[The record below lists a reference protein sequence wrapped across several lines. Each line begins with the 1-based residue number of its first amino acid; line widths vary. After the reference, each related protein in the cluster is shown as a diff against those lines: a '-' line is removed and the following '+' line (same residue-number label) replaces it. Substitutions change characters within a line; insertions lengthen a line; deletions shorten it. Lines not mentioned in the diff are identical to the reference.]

1 MLSSRL
7 LARPRTIALCLK
19 RYLFPF
25 VAVILIGAFSIST
38 ISAANNQ
45 VPFVDIVSPVSIN
58 PGSTGVTLTVK
69 GTGFVPASLIVWN
82 GTSLSTTFVNSKE
95 LTSSLPDTFV
105 AAVGHGFVAVMSPA
119 PGGGKSNVIL
129 VPIVAAEAST
139 TFPSTP
145 TSTVNVGSKPQGL
158 VMADFNADGILD
170 IAVANNLSGDVSI
183 LLGNGDGTFTTK
195 STSSAGSGANWLAV
209 GDFNEDGNLDLAV
222 ANFGSIGAGGVSI
235 LLGNGDGTFTLGS
248 SPSTGRGPFAVATG
262 DFNGDGHLDLAVTNQ
277 TDGTVT
283 ILLGQGNG
291 TFASGVTLTVGSKP
305 QAIVA
310 GDFNE
315 DGILDLAVSNMAS
328 NTVSVLL
335 GIGDGSFQSQATFS
349 SGGSGSPSGLIA
361 TDFNG
366 DGHLDLAAVNVSDV
380 GILVGNGNGSFA
392 LKANPGTGTSDL
404 TDGVSGDF
412 NGDGKTDLVVSDRT
426 AGKVFLLGGVGDGT
440 FSPAVTF
447 TTAVGAYG
455 VATADFNGDGAL
467 DLAISNATANNL
479 SIFLQLLP
487 VSLNPTSLSFGDQH
501 VGTPSSPQAVTLT
514 NNSGSTLNFTSI
526 GFVGTSS
533 GDFSQNNT
541 CGSSIS
547 NSGTCT
553 ISVTFTPSV
562 EGPRSATLT
571 LVDNASNSPQTLAV
585 SGNGAAPPVITSAN
599 NTTFILGMAGSF
611 TITTSGFP
619 IPSLSEVGSLPSAVT
634 FTDNGNGTAT
644 LAGTPGLGTDGSYTF
659 NITAVNGLG
668 TDSQTFTLTVV
679 IPPTITKAFGAASIP
694 LNVATSLTFT
704 ITNVNKATTLTGVA
718 FTDSL
723 PAGLVVATP
732 NNLNN
737 TCGGTTNAILGAAS
751 ASLSSGTLAAMA
763 SCTVSVNVMGTAA
776 GIKNNNVQVTST
788 EGGTGNTSNASTT
801 VVAPPVVIKVF
812 GAPSIPLNGSTSLTF
827 TIQNNNT
834 TTSLTGIGFRDT
846 LPAGLVISTPNGQI
860 GTCGGGTI
868 TNTQGTN
875 VISLTGA
882 TLAQSSSC
890 NFTVNVTGT
899 SAGTQNN
906 TTSNVTS
913 NEGGTGG
920 TAAASID
927 VVAPPTIS
935 KAFSPTTIT
944 LNGTTALTFTI
955 TNPAANTVA
964 LTGVAFADTL
974 PTGLVV
980 STPNG
985 LSNTCGGTATAVA
998 GSTIISLTGGTIN
1011 APNTT
1016 CIVNVT
1022 VTGTSAGQ
1030 YTNTTGAVSSTNGG
1044 AGNIASANVT
1054 VTTPPTITKA
1064 FGAGAI
1070 PLSGTTS
1077 LTFTI
1082 TNPSTAGAM
1091 TGVAFSDSL
1100 PAGLVVSTP
1109 NGLTGTCGTGN
1120 VTATAGSQSVS
1131 LTGGTIAT
1139 SGSCVVSVNVT
1150 ATIAG
1155 NQVNTTGSV
1164 SAIIVGTVGGT
1175 GNTATASLNVLAPD
1189 LTIAKSHA
1197 GNFFQGQNGATY
1209 TLTVSNTGAGPTAGV
1224 VAVTDTL
1231 PTGLT
1236 ATAIG
1241 GLGWSCTIAT
1251 ISCVRS
1257 DTLAVSASYPVI
1269 TVTVNVAANAA
1280 SSVTNNATVSGGG
1293 ELNVANDAASDVT
1306 TITLPPDF
1314 TISVVQTKDIIL
1326 PGQQASYEITITPI
1340 NNVFANPIT
1349 FAASGLPARTSLAF
1363 NPSPV
1368 TPGANPASSTLVV
1381 STTAG
1386 DPFVANASRRTRM
1399 PLYGALL
1406 PLAGLVLSGFGFC
1419 RYSRKNG
1426 WILVFAIL
1434 LCGGL
1439 GTYGCVGSQANFQ
1452 SLSTPIGTYT
1462 VTITA
1467 TSGTLQHSTS
1477 VMLVVHK

>member
-1 MLSSRL
+1 MLSSSL
-7 LARPRTIALCLK
+7 LARPRTIALRLRK
-19 RYLFPF
+19 YILLS
-25 VAVILIGAFSIST
+25 VAVIVFSASSAT
-38 ISAANNQ
+38 NLSAANNP
-45 VPFVDIVSPVSIN
+45 VPFLDIVSPVSIN
-58 PGSTGVTLTVK
+58 PGSTGVILTVK

-82 GTSLSTTFVNSKE
+82 GTSLSTTFVSSKE
-95 LTSSLPDTFV
+95 LTSSLPDSFV
-105 AAVGHGFVAVMSPA
+105 AAAGHGSIAVKSPA
-119 PGGGKSNVIL
+119 PGGGKSNVIF
-129 VPIVAAEAST
+129 VPIFAAEALT
-139 TFPSTP
+139 KFPSTP
-145 TSTVNVGSKPQGL
+145 SSTVNVGTKPQGL
-158 VMADFNADGILD
+158 VTADFNADGILD
-170 IAVANNLSGDVSI
+170 MAVANNLSGDVSI

-195 STSSAGSGANWLAV
+195 STPSAGIGANWLAV

-222 ANFGSIGAGGVSI
+222 ANFGSTGVGGVSI

-248 SPSTGRGPFAVATG
+248 SPNTGRGPFAVVTG

-291 TFASGVTLTVGSKP
+291 TFISGVTLTVGNKP
-305 QAIVA
+305 QVIVA

-315 DGILDLAVSNMAS
+315 DGKLDLAVSNMAS
-328 NTVSVLL
+328 NTVSVLM
-335 GIGDGSFQSQATFS
+335 GIGDGSFQSQATFP

-380 GILVGNGNGSFA
+380 GILIGNGNGSFV

-404 TDGVSGDF
+404 TSGVSGDF

-426 AGKVFLLGGVGDGT
+426 AGKVFLFGGVGDGT
-440 FSPAVTF
+440 FSPAIAF

-455 VATADFNGDGAL
+455 VGTADFNGDGGL
-467 DLAISNATANNL
+467 DLAISDVTANNL
-479 SIFLQLLP
+479 SIFLQSLP
-487 VSLNPTSLSFGDQH
+487 VNLNPTSLSFGDQP
-501 VGTPSSPQAVTLT
+501 VGSTSSPRAVTLT

-526 GFVGTSS
+526 GFIGASS
-533 GDFSQNNT
+533 GDFSQTNT
-541 CGSSIS
+541 CGSSIP
-547 NSGTCT
+547 NNNNCT
-553 ISVTFTPSV
+553 INVTFAPSV
-562 EGPRSATLT
+562 EGARAATLT
-571 LVDNASNSPQTLAV
+571 IVDSASNSPQTLAV
-585 SGNGAAPPVITSAN
+585 SGNGTAPPVITSVN

-619 IPSLSEVGSLPSAVT
+619 VPSLSEAGTLPSGVT

-644 LAGTPGLGTDGSYTF
+644 LAGTPGLGTGGSYTF
-659 NITAVNGLG
+659 NITALNGLG

-704 ITNVNKATTLTGVA
+704 ITNLNKGTTLTGVA

-723 PAGLVVATP
+723 PAGLTVATP

-737 TCGGTTNAILGAAS
+737 TCGGTADAVAGAAS
-751 ASLSSGTLAAMA
+751 ASLSSGSLAAST
-763 SCTVSVNVMGTAA
+763 SCTVSVNVIGTAA
-776 GIKNNNVQVTST
+776 GIKNNSVQVTST
-788 EGGTGNTSNASTT
+788 EGGAGNTSNASTT
-801 VVAPPVVIKVF
+801 IVAPPVIIKVF
-812 GAPSIPLNGSTSLTF
+812 AAPSIPLNGSTSLTF
-827 TIQNNNT
+827 TLQNNNN
-834 TTSLTGIGFRDT
+834 TTSLTGIGFSDT

-868 TNTQGTN
+868 TNAQGTN

-882 TLAQSSSC
+882 ILAQSSSC
-890 NFTVNVTGT
+890 NFVVNVTGT

-913 NEGGTGG
+913 NEGGSGG
-920 TAAASID
+920 TASASIN
-927 VVAPPTIS
+927 VVAPPTIA
-935 KAFSPTTIT
+935 KVFSPTTIT

-955 TNPAANTVA
+955 TNPAANTAA
-964 LTGVAFADTL
+964 LTGVAFTDTL
-974 PTGLVV
+974 PVGLLV

-985 LSNTCGGTATAVA
+985 LSNSCSGSTTALA
-998 GSTIISLTGGTIN
+998 GSTTISLTGGSITP
-1011 APNTT
+1011 PNTSCT
-1016 CIVNVT
+1016 FIVA
-1022 VTGTSAGQ
+1022 VTGTTAGQ
-1030 YTNTTGAVSSTNGG
+1030 YTNTTRAVSSTNGG
-1044 AGNIASANVT
+1044 AGNTASANVT

-1064 FGAGAI
+1064 FGAATI

-1091 TGVAFSDSL
+1091 TGVAFIDNL

-1120 VTATAGSQSVS
+1120 VTATASSQSVS
-1131 LTGGTIAT
+1131 LTSGTIAT
-1139 SGSCVVSVNVT
+1139 SGSCTFSVNVT

-1164 SAIIVGTVGGT
+1164 SATILGTVGGI
-1175 GNTATASLNVLAPD
+1175 GNTATASLMVLAPD
-1189 LTIAKSHA
+1189 LIITKSHV
-1197 GNFFQGQNGATY
+1197 GNFFQGQNGAIY

-1224 VAVTDTL
+1224 VTVTDTL

-1257 DTLAVSASYPVI
+1257 DALAVSASYPVI

-1293 ELNVANDAASDVT
+1293 ELNVGNDAASDVT

-1314 TISVVQTKDIIL
+1314 TISVVQTTDIIL

-1340 NNVFANPIT
+1340 NNVYANPIT

-1368 TPGANPASSTLVV
+1368 TPGASPASSTLVV

-1386 DPFVANASRRTRM
+1386 DPYVTNASRRTRM
-1399 PLYGALL
+1399 SLYGAFL
-1406 PLAGLVLSGFGFC
+1406 PIAGLVLSGFGFR
-1419 RYSRKNG
+1419 RYFRKNG
-1426 WILVFAIL
+1426 WILVFVIMA
-1434 LCGGL
+1434 CGGL
-1439 GTYGCVGSQANFQ
+1439 GIYGCVGSQANFQ
-1452 SLSTPIGTYT
+1452 SLSTPVGSYT

-1467 TSGTLQHSTS
+1467 TSGTVQHSTS
-1477 VMLVVHK
+1477 VMLVIHK